1 VGTTAA
7 PGYTGKAGVFGRA
20 VLGDEEYERQQKVR
34 ERGQEVFGP
43 AVTGL
48 NPDGTPYDPRAPK
61 GAAGA
66 APAPTAALSPAPPA
80 PGARGLSPLPAGVKA
95 APASSIAEVKKV
107 LGENPAAFDVLFA
120 AECERAEGPRKGA
133 LRVFRAAEEEQGPS
147 ARATVLAT
155 IDGLLGA

>member
-61 GAAGA
+61 GV
-66 APAPTAALSPAPPA
+66 APAPAAVPTPAPAA
-80 PGARGLSPLPAGVKA
+80 PGTRGLSPLPAGVKA
-95 APASSIAEVKKV
+95 APTSSIAEVKKV
-107 LGENPAAFDVLFA
+107 LQENPAAFDVLFA

-133 LRVFRAAEEEQGPS
+133 LRAFRAAEEEQGPS
-147 ARATVLAT
+147 ARGAVLAT